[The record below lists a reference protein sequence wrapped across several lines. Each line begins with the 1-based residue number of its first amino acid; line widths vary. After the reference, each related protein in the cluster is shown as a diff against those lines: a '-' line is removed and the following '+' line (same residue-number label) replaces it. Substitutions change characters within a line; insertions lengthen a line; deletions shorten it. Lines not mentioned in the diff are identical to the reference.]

1 MLLFIITIVIQSIIV
16 IDNDINNNNNNIK
29 NLAVNSNSY
38 QGTTND
44 HDDIK
49 MNRIRIRT
57 ALCDIVK
64 DQLPVESSSMDLVL
78 CM

>member
-1 MLLFIITIVIQSIIV
+1 LLLFIITIVIQSIIV
-16 IDNDINNNNNNIK
+16 IDNDINNNNIK